1 MKKQILILIGV
12 STVMII
18 FFFFTSYTGSD
29 SRILFETEEFF
40 IEEEEDINGVEDE
53 AFNQN
58 LHEKV
63 FVDVQ
68 GEVANPNV
76 FEVDGNVR
84 IGYLIDLAGGLTDY
98 ANVRGLNQAA
108 RVYDEMVIFVPHVDD
123 DASKTEIGS
132 IDEVFSVD
140 HSGLISLS
148 TASASKLQSLPGI
161 GVTIS
166 ANIIAHRDE
175 FGAFST
181 VDELINVAGIGTT
194 TLENVRKLV
203 KP

>member
-29 SRILFETEEFF
+29 SRVLFETEELF
-40 IEEEEDINGVEDE
+40 IEEEEYINGVEDE
-53 AFNQN
+53 AFNQS

-84 IGYLIDLAGGLTDY
+84 IGYLIYLAGGLTNY

-123 DASKTEIGS
+123 ASKTEIGS
-132 IDEVFSVD
+132 IDEVFGVD